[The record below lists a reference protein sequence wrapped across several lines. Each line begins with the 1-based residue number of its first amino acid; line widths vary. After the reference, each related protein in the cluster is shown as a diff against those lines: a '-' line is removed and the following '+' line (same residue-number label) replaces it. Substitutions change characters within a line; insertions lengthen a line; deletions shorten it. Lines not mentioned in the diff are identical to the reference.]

1 MDNMAIAAEPAYRR
15 ILDIDGSVVGPVPDL
30 APERLVGMYRWMV
43 LARSYDERALALQ
56 RQGRIGTYSPLRGQE
71 AAQIGMALA
80 LDPEDWIFPT
90 YRDIAACFVHG
101 LPMERGF
108 LYGQGVGEGL
118 VIPDSV
124 HVWPRSISIASH
136 VPHAVGMAWGFKLQG
151 RRAVVVASFGDG
163 ATSKGDFHEAAN
175 FAGVLAVPVVFYVQN
190 NQYAISVPRARQTA
204 AASIAVKA
212 VAYGFEGIRVDGN
225 DILAVWSTVRAAVER
240 ARQGG
245 GPTLI
250 EAETYR
256 LGAHTTADDPTRY
269 RSPEEVAYW
278 QERDPLIRFRRF
290 LEAQRLWSVADED
303 ALWQECRRTVDEA
316 WQRAEALAEAR
327 PADVFRHAW
336 ANPPERVRAQA
347 NRILGG
353 A

>member
-1 MDNMAIAAEPAYRR
+1 MAIAAEPAYRR
-15 ILDIDGSVVGPVPDL
+15 ILDIDGSVVGPLPDL
-30 APERLVGMYRWMV
+30 PPERLLDMYRWMV

-56 RQGRIGTYSPLRGQE
+56 RQGRLGTYSPLRGQE

-90 YRDIAACFVHG
+90 YRDIAACFAHG

-118 VIPDSV
+118 VIPETV
-124 HVWPRSISIASH
+124 NVWPRSISIATH

-151 RRAVVVASFGDG
+151 RRAAVVASFGDG

-175 FAGVLAVPVVFYVQN
+175 FAGVFAVPVVFYVQN

-212 VAYGFEGIRVDGN
+212 VAYGFEGVRVDGN

-278 QERDPLIRFRRF
+278 QERDPVTRFRRF
-290 LEAQRLWSVADED
+290 LEARRLWSVTDEE
-303 ALWQECRRTVDEA
+303 ALWEECRRTVDEA
-316 WQRAEALAEAR
+316 WQRAEALAEVR

-336 ANPPERVRAQA
+336 ANPPERVREQA
-347 NRILGG
+347 SRVLGG